1 MRSIVALAA
10 PLFVSFLSSAH
21 LYVAYA
27 QENEKKT
34 SAAQQSVEL
43 FTGWALLKEGE
54 AEGAV
59 EQDAKNSTS
68 SSPHLLHIAATIT
81 AAPGKGRIGAT
92 NGTAID
98 VHEGQW
104 YDVTFTAVTE
114 RGSIGLVFS
123 LEGKDGKVLAR
134 TTLPEIGRGGRGRAG
149 TEAANTWRK
158 YTVALHVRE
167 FDRKA
172 QAHLTIAPIE
182 PTNVWLDGLTI
193 TAQYIAQ

>member
-1 MRSIVALAA
+1 MRSIVVLAV
-10 PLFVSFLSSAH
+10 PLFVSVLSSAH
-21 LYVAYA
+21 VRLAYA
-27 QENEKKT
+27 QENAKKT
-34 SAAQQSVEL
+34 SAVQQSIEL
-43 FTGWALLKEGE
+43 ATGWALLKEGE

-59 EQDAKNSTS
+59 EQDAKHPTS
-68 SSPHLLHIAATIT
+68 SSPHLLHIAAMST

-92 NGTAID
+92 SGTAID
-98 VHEGQW
+98 VHDGQW
-104 YDVTFTAVTE
+104 YDVTFSAVTE

-158 YTVALHVRE
+158 YTVALRARAS
-167 FDRKA
+167 DR

-193 TAQYIAQ
+193 TVRSIAP